1 MGLRLYVT
9 TSEEKDKCFGK
20 LFGYPGDAKTHF
32 YSLDYLIEIDA
43 FKKWQE
49 DLSTWDTTS
58 YDDMMQLFNC
68 SQATDDIY
76 LTPEQYNRFILL
88 YRSDQ
93 LNRWGHS
100 LKTFSNLMT
109 KLFIK
114 AKTRKSN
121 SNGVKGVII

>member
-9 TSEEKDKCFGK
+9 TSEEKDQCFGK
-20 LFGYPGDAKTHF
+20 LFGYPGDAETHF

-43 FKKWQE
+43 FKEWQE
-49 DLSTWDTTS
+49 NLSFWDTTS

-76 LTPEQYNRFILL
+76 LTLEQYNRFILL

-93 LNRWGHS
+93 LSRWGTLPEDVHE
-100 LKTFSNLMT
+100 LIDKAIYKGEDEKI
-109 KLFIK
+109 KLEWY
-114 AKTRKSN
+114 
-121 SNGVKGVII
+121 

>member
-20 LFGYPGDAKTHF
+20 LFGYAGDVTHL
-32 YSLDYLIEIDA
+32 YSLEYLIEIDV
-43 FKKWQE
+43 FKDWQE
-49 DLSTWDTTS
+49 NLSIWDTTS
-58 YDDMMQLFNC
+58 YEDMAEYFVC

-93 LNRWGHS
+93 LNRWGTNPEDV
-100 LKTFSNLMT
+100 LELIDKAIYKGEDEKI
-109 KLFIK
+109 KLEWC
-114 AKTRKSN
+114 
-121 SNGVKGVII
+121 

>member
-20 LFGYPGDAKTHF
+20 LFGYPGDAETHF

-43 FKKWQE
+43 FKDWQE
-49 DLSTWDTTS
+49 NLSIWDTTS

-93 LNRWGHS
+93 LSRWGTNPEDV
-100 LKTFSNLMT
+100 LELINKAIYKREDEKI
-109 KLFIK
+109 KLEWC
-114 AKTRKSN
+114 
-121 SNGVKGVII
+121 